1 MSRAAAAR
9 ERGKAAAARGRKT
22 PASRGV
28 RGVEPYSADEVYDLL
43 AERYG
48 KPERRARLDGVSEL
62 VWTILSQ
69 HTSDLNAERAFAA
82 LSDRYPTWE
91 SAMSAPEADL
101 VETIRGGGLARQK
114 APRIQQALRSVR
126 DRAGGFDIG
135 FLAHLPLEEA
145 KAWLREIPGVGP
157 KTAGVVLSFAMDQPA
172 MAVDTHVHRVA
183 KRLALIGPKVTADAA
198 HDVLERAVAPERDA
212 ASAHLSHHARAPRL
226 QGATSA
232 LRRLHARGA
241 LPGGAAPHQRGRYAR
256 PDGVAEPQAAMSD
269 AKSPTQ
275 LRLPES
281 PPATPEETRE
291 AARLLLLELARK
303 HRITPAPRLEWSGRM
318 RRLLGRAYLDRNLI
332 RLSIWL
338 DGEQAMETLRHE
350 LAHIAA
356 GRVRQPHGDKWKR
369 WAERLGANP
378 RATSHRAPEF
388 APPPSPDRRA
398 VGLECPG
405 CGLRIVRLRAQR
417 NLYCRAC
424 GPKRGMLSPAARGPM
439 ALVREWAEEKKG

>member
-1 MSRAAAAR
+1 MSRTAAAR
-9 ERGKAAAARGRKT
+9 EGNAPAARGRGKAAAAREHGKT

-91 SAMSAPEADL
+91 AALSAPEADL

-198 HDVLERAVAPERDA
+198 HDVLERAVAPERTLHLHIYLITHGRRVCKARRPLCA
-212 ASAHLSHHARAPRL
+212 ACPLAERCPEAPRL
-226 QGATSA
+226 ISEGDT
-232 LRRLHARGA
+232 R
-241 LPGGAAPHQRGRYAR
+241 
-256 PDGVAEPQAAMSD
+256 V
-269 AKSPTQ
+269 PTA
-275 LRLPES
+275 S
-281 PPATPEETRE
+281 
-291 AARLLLLELARK
+291 
-303 HRITPAPRLEWSGRM
+303 
-318 RRLLGRAYLDRNLI
+318 
-332 RLSIWL
+332 LSHKPL
-338 DGEQAMETLRHE
+338 
-350 LAHIAA
+350 
-356 GRVRQPHGDKWKR
+356 
-369 WAERLGANP
+369 
-378 RATSHRAPEF
+378 
-388 APPPSPDRRA
+388 
-398 VGLECPG
+398 
-405 CGLRIVRLRAQR
+405 
-417 NLYCRAC
+417 
-424 GPKRGMLSPAARGPM
+424 
-439 ALVREWAEEKKG
+439 

>member
-1 MSRAAAAR
+1 MSRMSAAREQGKAAAAREQGKAAAAR
-9 ERGKAAAARGRKT
+9 ERNAAAREGKAA
-22 PASRGV
+22 PSPGV

-43 AERYG
+43 AARYG

-91 SAMSAPEADL
+91 AALSAPEADL

-198 HDVLERAVAPERDA
+198 HDVLERAVAPERTLHLHIYLITHGRRVCKARRPLCA
-212 ASAHLSHHARAPRL
+212 ACPLAERCPEAPRL
-226 QGATSA
+226 ISEGDT
-232 LRRLHARGA
+232 R
-241 LPGGAAPHQRGRYAR
+241 
-256 PDGVAEPQAAMSD
+256 V
-269 AKSPTQ
+269 PTA
-275 LRLPES
+275 S
-281 PPATPEETRE
+281 
-291 AARLLLLELARK
+291 
-303 HRITPAPRLEWSGRM
+303 
-318 RRLLGRAYLDRNLI
+318 
-332 RLSIWL
+332 LSHKPL
-338 DGEQAMETLRHE
+338 
-350 LAHIAA
+350 
-356 GRVRQPHGDKWKR
+356 
-369 WAERLGANP
+369 
-378 RATSHRAPEF
+378 
-388 APPPSPDRRA
+388 
-398 VGLECPG
+398 
-405 CGLRIVRLRAQR
+405 
-417 NLYCRAC
+417 
-424 GPKRGMLSPAARGPM
+424 
-439 ALVREWAEEKKG
+439 